1 MSNRRLGRSLDIACC
16 IVMLAFAVLILFPA
30 VFHAA
35 PQGQGM
41 AAGAGGSGYHLIR
54 NITLGGDGSWDYV
67 TVDPENKRVYAPR
80 TTDIQV
86 VDETSGKLVA
96 DITGF
101 QGLHGIAIA
110 PEFNRGFVTG
120 NDPDAEIYLVDLKE
134 MKMTGKITVNG
145 AKGSDSLMYDPFSKR
160 AFINTA
166 GSNNAQVVDAATGKY
181 VGSVTLPGRPEAAVP
196 DGKGSVFVNIVDK
209 DQVAEYDTQKLTVK
223 NTFSSTPCVRG
234 YGIAMDTT
242 NRRLFIGCQPTGTS
256 GVLVVMNADNG
267 KVIAAI
273 PIGVGGDG
281 VGFDPN
287 TGDIFAPCRDDGT
300 GKMGATY
307 IVHEDSP
314 DKYSSVAEVK
324 TIYGAR
330 TVAVDPK
337 IHHMFSIGTA
347 QNNPPANATPT
358 ADNPHPRLTP
368 VPSTFTMVEI
378 GK

>member
-1 MSNRRLGRSLDIACC
+1 MSPDRSLGVICATVTFA
-16 IVMLAFAVLILFPA
+16 IAVLILFPA

-41 AAGAGGSGYHLIR
+41 AAGASGGYHVIR

-86 VDETSGKLVA
+86 VDETSGKLIS

-101 QGLHGIAIA
+101 QGLHGIAVA
-110 PEFNRGFVTG
+110 AEFNRGFATG

-166 GSNNAQVVDAATGKY
+166 GSNNAQVVDGATGKY

-209 DQVAEYDTQKLTVK
+209 DQVAEYDTMKLTVK

-267 KVIAAI
+267 KVIASI

-307 IVHEDSP
+307 IFHEDTP
-314 DKYSSVAEVK
+314 DKYSNVAEVK

-368 VPSTFTMVEI
+368 VPSTFTMVEV